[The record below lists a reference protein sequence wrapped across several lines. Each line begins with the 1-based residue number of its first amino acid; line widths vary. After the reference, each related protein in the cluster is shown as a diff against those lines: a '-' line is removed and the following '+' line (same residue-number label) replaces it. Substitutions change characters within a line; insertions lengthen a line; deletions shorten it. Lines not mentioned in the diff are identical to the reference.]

1 MFRTDGFWQTGTE
14 AMAGFLPLEWT
25 AEGVVWQGVSASVF
39 VSESG
44 SCVCL
49 WFLVFLGLA
58 FCHSCRPGPRFP
70 CIMPFRSGCRCPQ
83 AQGRPSSRSLACVL
97 FGERAGP
104 LSCSHRQVARAHFS
118 LAVSTDSQCC
128 PLTFSDISEAAQES
142 PVWV

>member
-1 MFRTDGFWQTGTE
+1 MGTPCELGAFLFGVAAPWTTSVARGSPVFRTDGFWQTRTE

-58 FCHSCRPGPRFP
+58 FCRSCRLGPRFP

-83 AQGRPSSRSLACVL
+83 AQGRPSSRSLACML
-97 FGERAGP
+97 FGERAG
-104 LSCSHRQVARAHFS
+104 Q
-118 LAVSTDSQCC
+118 
-128 PLTFSDISEAAQES
+128 S
-142 PVWV
+142 PEL